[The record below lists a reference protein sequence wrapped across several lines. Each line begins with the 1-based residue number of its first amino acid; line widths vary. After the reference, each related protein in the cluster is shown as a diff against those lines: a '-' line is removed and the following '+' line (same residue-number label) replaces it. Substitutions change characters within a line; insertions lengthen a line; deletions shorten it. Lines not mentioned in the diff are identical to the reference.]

1 MTSIAGGP
9 AGSSGSLVP
18 LTILRRRDGAEVARM
33 TVTSEAAQGMY
44 DRVACD
50 LATMSIDEF
59 ELEWGIAPG

>member
-1 MTSIAGGP
+1 
-9 AGSSGSLVP
+9 
-18 LTILRRRDGAEVARM
+18 M